1 MNRMIIIISLKT
13 NLSLD
18 LRRGPGGENI
28 KILPLSFQS
37 KLFIFLITNFSE
49 KILPQIKYSGKICMS
64 SVFKILIVAVTI
76 ITLKNNENQYM
87 LQNWIFLNWKCS
99 ALSTEWNIVLD
110 IEWKHNMVSPYSR
123 RCHSLSHCPVF
134 VGYSQALSQGSSG
147 PGFPGSG
154 GSGCWRF
161 GTSKWANYVVREWSD
176 HLEFTQ
182 LTAVRRTLC
191 RCHVKKNWQTSNS
204 SEIFGQLAN
213 TFIWQST
220 FQLIVFWSVA
230 QQEMAQLW
238 WPDQF
243 GIWILNCSASSYN
256 FW

>member
-1 MNRMIIIISLKT
+1 MNKMIIIISLKT

-110 IEWKHNMVSPYSR
+110 IEWKHTMVSPYSR

-134 VGYSQALSQGSSG
+134 VESSQALSQGSSG

-182 LTAVRRTLC
+182 LTAARRTLC
-191 RCHVKKNWQTSNS
+191 GCHAKKNWQTSNS

-220 FQLIVFWSVA
+220 FQLIVFRSLA
-230 QQEMAQLW
+230 QQEMT
-238 WPDQF
+238 
-243 GIWILNCSASSYN
+243 
-256 FW
+256 